1 MFSFSFERTEQQD
14 DNDDNAFD
22 IFKNNVFLNWTRVVY
37 SYLIKVLI
45 VVFFIYWYLFLR
57 FFLKERGGGG
67 RGWWGG

>member
-37 SYLIKVLI
+37 SYLIKVLN

-57 FFLKERGGGG
+57 FFLKERGGG